1 MNLVPREGTIGG
13 SGIIR
18 FREEPDWPLKRMNLS
33 HDSWLPAMDYPR
45 ASRSFPRIAGL
56 GNEIA
61 IYIATYLALINHLKR
76 CGGLLSTQI

>member
-1 MNLVPREGTIGG
+1 MLQQYNEFSSSPKD
-13 SGIIR
+13 R
-18 FREEPDWPLKRMNLS
+18 FAPVTGLWYRVQ
-33 HDSWLPAMDYPR
+33 YIQ
-45 ASRSFPRIAGL
+45 SRSPRIAGS